1 MTLDDIVRLE
11 QSVLDAARAEVEE
24 CGDALRRVGL
34 RVRDCNVRVEVAK
47 PTARTSELVVTF
59 FDDDGLADILEF
71 FVYDRGDAQLTVW
84 EATVWLKE
92 QIAELPARYTA
103 RKRRMRS

>member
-1 MTLDDIVRLE
+1 MHFD
-11 QSVLDAARAEVEE
+11 
-24 CGDALRRVGL
+24 
-34 RVRDCNVRVEVAK
+34 VEVAK
-47 PTARTSELVVTF
+47 PIARTSELVVTF

-71 FVYDRGDAQLTVW
+71 FVYDRGEAQLTAW

-103 RKRRMRS
+103 RKGHTRQ